1 MPFNAS
7 TGATQKEL
15 KFTLANRAI
24 NPSLVDPEWKVY
36 VTQLECPNSAKRVA
50 LKRQSRTDNGYAFN
64 AAEEEEEETT
74 ISGGDRE
81 MRGRVT
87 DEIPSA
93 DAYWVAPM
101 GCLQYFPESSGTI
114 ESFNFAN
121 GNGVYMGN
129 MKYSICFRKTS
140 PNQQLRWVVSLSLS
154 VGLLFRWPS

>member
-15 KFTLANRAI
+15 KFTLANRGI
-24 NPSLVDPEWKVY
+24 NPSLVDPEWKVH

-50 LKRQSRTDNGYAFN
+50 LKRQSRGDGNAF
-64 AAEEEEEETT
+64 AAEEEEQQQETT

-101 GCLQYFPESSGTI
+101 GCLQYFPDSSGTI

-140 PNQQLRWVVSLSLS
+140 PNQQLRWVVSVSLS
-154 VGLLFRWPS
+154 DGGCPS